1 MKNIKTFRLLTLLFL
16 LVTFNS
22 CVEDDDYSI
31 PTSIGLEEN
40 QSLNLLLDQIN
51 SNEVDLLTIGQVKN
65 LFVSGQAVNI
75 ESSIAVK
82 GYVVSSDLTG
92 NFYKEFYIQDDPSEP
107 TAAIRLLIDT
117 TDSYNMFNIGREI
130 YVNLNGLYIGEYRTG
145 DGVITI
151 GELDSTNNRI
161 TNVREEVMKAHI
173 LRAAETS
180 EISPLSVKFSQIN
193 DSHVGMM
200 VEVYDVN
207 VAPSDIGEPYVDPY
221 DTFDTQRTLEAC
233 DGFSK
238 KTFLLET
245 SAFADFKQ
253 VILLS
258 LMR

>member
-40 QSLNLLLDQIN
+40 QSLNLLLDEIN

-92 NFYKEFYIQDDPSEP
+92 NFYKEFYIQDEPSNP
-107 TAAIRLLIDT
+107 TAGLKVVINQV
-117 TDSYNMFNIGREI
+117 DSYNQFNIGREVYI
-130 YVNLNGLYIGEYRTG
+130 RLQNLYIGETNSG

-151 GELDSTNNRI
+151 GGRADGN
-161 TNVREEVMKAHI
+161 EVAQ
-173 LRAAETS
+173 L
-180 EISPLSVKFSQIN
+180 Q
-193 DSHVGMM
+193 
-200 VEVYDVN
+200 
-207 VAPSDIGEPYVDPY
+207 
-221 DTFDTQRTLEAC
+221 
-233 DGFSK
+233 
-238 KTFLLET
+238 KT
-245 SAFADFKQ
+245 
-253 VILLS
+253 
-258 LMR
+258 